1 MSSINVTIKSKN
13 RINVSL
19 TGLDSTLFLQK
30 SVYDPDVDGAFDAGI
45 IAVNTENFTG
55 NLSSVDDTLQK
66 ALETLDQLSAMEGGS
81 TVAEWGSITGTLSNQ
96 TDLQSALNSKAS
108 TSHTHTG
115 VYEPANSNIQTHIN
129 SVSNPHNVTA
139 SQIGALTSS
148 SIITDFI
155 SGLIESPSN
164 GDYVVLR
171 NAPFAGTITSITTKS
186 SAGTCTLTGY
196 INSTALGGSANSVSA
211 SEQEQVHSSNNT
223 FAAGDDIKITV
234 SANSSCKNIEFTI
247 KFTRGL
253 S

>member
-55 NLSSVDDTLQK
+55 NLSSTDDTLQK
-66 ALETLDQLSAMEGGS
+66 ALDTLDQLSTMGGGS
-81 TVAEWGSITGTLSNQ
+81 TAAEWGGITGTVSNQ
-96 TDLQSALNSKAS
+96 TDLQNILNAKAS
-108 TSHTHTG
+108 ISHTHTEA
-115 VYEPANSNIQTHIN
+115 YEPANSNIQGHIN

-155 SGLIESPSN
+155 SGLIESTLDR
-164 GDYVVLR
+164 DYIILR
-171 NAPFAGTITSITTKS
+171 NAPFSGTITSITTKS
-186 SAGTCTLTGY
+186 SAGTCILTGY
-196 INSTALGGSANSVSA
+196 INSTALGGAANSVST
-211 SEQEQVHSSNNT
+211 SEQDQVHSSNNT
-223 FAAGDDIKITV
+223 FATGDDVKITI
-234 SANSSCKNIEFTI
+234 SGSSSCSNLEFTI
-247 KFTRGL
+247 KYTRGL